1 MCDVGPRSIPEY
13 VAAIMQDLELIAQ
26 GAEARL
32 YKGLY
37 LGRMSLVKE
46 RFVKN
51 YRHPE
56 LDARLTKDRI
66 KAEARAIIR
75 AKSAGIATPA
85 LYLVDVERRSIYM
98 EYVENAAVLK
108 DFIDENVSGKTDVD
122 DLVEFIGRGLGTLIA
137 RLHSRHMIHGDLT
150 TSNILFKNDSNEL
163 SCNDQSEAE
172 TRFIMIDF
180 GLARLDSTVEDKA
193 VDLYVLER
201 SLLSAHSEVPTLF
214 SRIFHHYQQNYQNK
228 SQCEQ
233 VLAKYKQ
240 VQARGRKRLMIG

>member
-1 MCDVGPRSIPEY
+1 M
-13 VAAIMQDLELIAQ
+13 IMKDSELIAQ

-37 LGRMSLVKE
+37 LGKACLMKE

-66 KAEARAIIR
+66 RAEARAIIR

-85 LYLVDVERRSIYM
+85 LYLVDLERRSIYM
-98 EYVENAAVLK
+98 EYVENATVLK
-108 DFIDENVSGKTDVD
+108 EFIEKNISGNADADRLVD
-122 DLVEFIGRGLGTLIA
+122 FIGRGLGTLIG
-137 RLHSRHMIHGDLT
+137 RLHSRNIIHGDLT
-150 TSNILFKNDSNEL
+150 TSNILLKNDSNEPPYD
-163 SCNDQSEAE
+163 DQSDAAE
-172 TRFIMIDF
+172 TQFVMIDF
-180 GLARLDSTVEDKA
+180 GLARVDSTLEDKA

-214 SRIFHHYQQNYQNK
+214 SRIFHHYQQHYQNK
-228 SQCEQ
+228 NQCEQ
-233 VLAKYKQ
+233 VLARYKQ
-240 VQARGRKRLMIG
+240 VQERGRKRLMVG